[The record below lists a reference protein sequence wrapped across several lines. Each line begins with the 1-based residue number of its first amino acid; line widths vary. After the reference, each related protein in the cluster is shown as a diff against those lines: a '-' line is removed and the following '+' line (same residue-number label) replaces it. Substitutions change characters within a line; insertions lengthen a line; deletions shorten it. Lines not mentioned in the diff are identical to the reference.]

1 MDPSVIFN
9 GIFIG
14 AVFAVATI
22 GLSFFYTTT
31 GVFNFAHGALL
42 MIGGYL
48 TYTAL
53 VHLHLPLLP
62 AALLSIVVVGLLMT
76 LFYRYAILPIRT
88 QHITSIIVT
97 LALLLMLERLITVLY
112 GPWGLPF
119 PTFLRGA
126 VFLAGIEVPLQKV
139 WVAVSSLV
147 AIFLLWVLI
156 SRTWIGLGIRAT
168 IDNEVVAESL
178 GIDAGKMHLVSVFLS
193 SAITAFGGIN
203 IASTL
208 FLSPVLMS
216 QMNVV
221 AITVSI
227 LAGLGSIW
235 GVVPAAFILG
245 FADAIGANLFGGWF
259 RFISMTTVVILTL
272 IVRPRGI
279 FGQKERVV

>member
-1 MDPSVIFN
+1 MNPSIFFD

-14 AVFAVATI
+14 SIFAVATI

-42 MIGGYL
+42 MLGGYL

-53 VHLHLPLLP
+53 TYLKLPLVF
-62 AALLSIVVVGLLMT
+62 AAIFSILLVASFMT
-76 LFYRYAILPIRT
+76 AFYYLSLLPIRR
-88 QHITSIIVT
+88 QHITSIIIT

-119 PTFLRGA
+119 PTFFPG
-126 VFLAGIEVPLQKV
+126 VVKLAGVEVSMQKIYV
-139 WVAVSSLV
+139 TVSNFLV
-147 AIFLLWVLI
+147 IFIFWLLI
-156 SRTWIGLGIRAT
+156 SKTWIGLGIRAT
-168 IDNEVVAESL
+168 IDNEDVAEAL
-178 GIDAGKMHLVSVFLS
+178 GINASRMHLLSVFIS

-203 IASTL
+203 IAATL
-208 FLSPVLMS
+208 FLSPILMS

-227 LAGLGSIW
+227 LAGLGSVW
-235 GVVPAAFILG
+235 GVIPAAFILG
-245 FADAIGANLFGGWF
+245 FADVIGATIFGGWF
-259 RFISMTTVVILTL
+259 RFVSMTLVVILVL

-279 FGQKERVV
+279 FGQMERIV

>member
-1 MDPSVIFN
+1 MDLSLVFDAF
-9 GIFIG
+9 FIG

-53 VHLHLPLLP
+53 TLLNLPLIP
-62 AALLSIVVVGLLMT
+62 SAIFSIVLVGLLMT
-76 LFYRYAILPIRT
+76 IFYKYALLPIRE
-88 QHITSIIVT
+88 QHISSIIVT

-119 PTFLRGA
+119 PTFIKG
-126 VFLAGIEVPLQKV
+126 VFLVAGAEIRLQKLF
-139 WVAVSSLV
+139 VAISSLV
-147 AIFLLWVLI
+147 AIFLLWLFI

-168 IDNEVVAESL
+168 IDNEVVAASL
-178 GIDAGKMHLVSVFLS
+178 GMDASKMHLISVFIS

-208 FLSPVLMS
+208 FLSPILMS

-235 GVVPAAFILG
+235 GVIPAAFILG
-245 FADAIGANLFGGWF
+245 FADAFGASLLGGWF
-259 RFISMTTVVILTL
+259 RFISMTVVVILVL
-272 IVRPRGI
+272 VLRPRGI
-279 FGQKERVV
+279 FGQKERIV

>member
-1 MDPSVIFN
+1 MDLSVVFN
-9 GIFIG
+9 GVFIG

-42 MIGGYL
+42 MVGGYL

-53 VHLHLPLLP
+53 VQLHLPLVIS
-62 AALLSIVVVGLLMT
+62 ALLSIILVGLLMT
-76 LFYRYAILPIRT
+76 LFYRYAIHPIRA

-119 PTFLRGA
+119 PTFLRGSI
-126 VFLAGIEVPLQKV
+126 FFAGIEIPLQKV
-139 WVAVSSLV
+139 WVAISSVL
-147 AIFLLWVLI
+147 AILLLWILI
-156 SRTWIGLGIRAT
+156 SRTWMGLGIRAT
-168 IDNEVVAESL
+168 IDNETVAESL
-178 GIDAGKMHLVSVFLS
+178 GIDTSKMHLVSVFLS

-245 FADAIGANLFGGWF
+245 FADAFGANLFGGWF
-259 RFISMTTVVILTL
+259 RFISMTVIVILTL
-272 IVRPRGI
+272 IIRPRGI
-279 FGQKERVV
+279 FGEKERVV

>member
-1 MDPSVIFN
+1 MDLSLVFDAF
-9 GIFIG
+9 FIG

-53 VHLHLPLLP
+53 TSLNLPLIP
-62 AALLSIVVVGLLMT
+62 SAVFSIVLVGLLMT
-76 LFYRYAILPIRT
+76 IFYKYALLPIRE
-88 QHITSIIVT
+88 QHISSIIVT

-119 PTFLRGA
+119 PTFIKG
-126 VFLAGIEVPLQKV
+126 VFLVAGAEIRLQKLF
-139 WVAVSSLV
+139 VAISSLI
-147 AIFLLWVLI
+147 AIFLLWLFI

-168 IDNEVVAESL
+168 IDNEVVAASL
-178 GIDAGKMHLVSVFLS
+178 GMDAGKMHLISVFIS

-208 FLSPVLMS
+208 FLSPILMS

-235 GVVPAAFILG
+235 GVIPAAFILG
-245 FADAIGANLFGGWF
+245 FADAFGASLLGGWF
-259 RFISMTTVVILTL
+259 RFISMTVMVILVL
-272 IVRPRGI
+272 VLRPRGI
-279 FGQKERVV
+279 FGQKERIV

>member
-1 MDPSVIFN
+1 MDLSILFD

-14 AVFAVATI
+14 SVFAVATI

-48 TYTAL
+48 TYTGL
-53 VHLHLPLLP
+53 VHLHLPLIP
-62 AALLSIVVVGLLMT
+62 SALFSIISVGLLMT
-76 LFYRYAILPIRT
+76 IFYRYALLPIRT
-88 QHITSIIVT
+88 QHISSIIVS

-119 PTFLRGA
+119 PTFIRGT
-126 VFLAGIEVPLQKV
+126 VPLGGVELSLQKIYV
-139 WVAVSSLV
+139 TFSSLL
-147 AIFLLWVLI
+147 AIFFLWVFI
-156 SRTWIGLGIRAT
+156 SKTWIGLGIRAT
-168 IDNEVVAESL
+168 IDNETVAASL
-178 GIDAGKMHLVSVFLS
+178 GIDASRMHLVSVFIS

-235 GVVPAAFILG
+235 GVIPAAFILG

-259 RFISMTTVVILTL
+259 RFISMTIVVILVL
-272 IVRPRGI
+272 IIRPRGI
-279 FGQKERVV
+279 FGQKERIV

>member
-1 MDPSVIFN
+1 MDISLIFD

-14 AVFAVATI
+14 AVFAIATI

-48 TYTAL
+48 AYTGL
-53 VHLHLPLLP
+53 TQLNLPLIPSILF
-62 AALLSIVVVGLLMT
+62 SIVSVGFLMT
-76 LFYRYAILPIRT
+76 IFYKYALLPIRH
-88 QHITSIIVT
+88 QHISAIIIT
-97 LALLLMLERLITVLY
+97 LALLLMLERLITMLY

-119 PTFLRGA
+119 PTFIRG
-126 VFLAGIEVPLQKV
+126 VITISGVEMSFQKLY
-139 WVAVSSLV
+139 VAISSLI
-147 AIFLLWVLI
+147 AISLLWVLI
-156 SRTWIGLGIRAT
+156 SKTWVGLGIRAT
-168 IDNEVVAESL
+168 IDNESVAASL
-178 GIDAGKMHLVSVFLS
+178 GIDANRMHLIGVFLS

-208 FLSPVLMS
+208 FLSPILMS

-235 GVVPAAFILG
+235 GVIPAAFILG
-245 FADAIGANLFGGWF
+245 FADVIGANLLGGWF
-259 RFISMTTVVILTL
+259 RFVCMTVAVILVL
-272 IVRPRGI
+272 ILRPRGL